1 MLKIN
6 ELVASGERYGI
17 KRNKRASFYESVNLT
32 TGLKLVDLEYNSF
45 LLSDFIN
52 SRTSGEGVKE
62 AVKGGLQKIWKFIKG
77 IIDMIVKG
85 FNNFWTKLKNIFT
98 RKKKND
104 KKEDTK
110 VYDSV
115 AKKEAAE
122 KEVAEYKKKVEELN
136 KELEKTLDEKENLQD
151 QIKSIQK
158 ENKYNKIKLEVEI
171 DEKKKL
177 QNKLEDKIKK
187 LGTEITKLE
196 TEDRA
201 NKRTIEQLNDKIDNR
216 NENIKY
222 AEKRYTK
229 LENEH
234 AEEYGELKAARMLK
248 DFNYVIRHIIAL
260 SITVDNRFSDVLG
273 DKERFNDKDYME
285 KNAINDLKSRID
297 YDSRKRGNTIDTG
310 GSVRNNIS
318 TDEIIESLNTRIERL
333 NINEI
338 KDALAKGYDINNI
351 EKRKEQF
358 KRTPFFKI
366 EELIQEMVI
375 ANRNIKKIQKKVDN
389 IFKTLSADSATDKEL
404 LQLQIDY
411 VKALLNYIN
420 GIYKITKMAQHK
432 LLNFL
437 IVVEPYVPE
446 EAKIKLSN
454 IRP

>member
-1 MLKIN
+1 MLNIN
-6 ELVASGERYGI
+6 QLMTSSESNII
-17 KRNKRASFYESVNLT
+17 KETSRSPFYESASLVVSEKSLNLDYNEYQ
-32 TGLKLVDLEYNSF
+32 LKN
-45 LLSDFIN
+45 FIN
-52 SRTSGEGVKE
+52 SRTSGEGFKE

-77 IIDMIVKG
+77 IIDLIVKG
-85 FNNFWTKLKNIFT
+85 FNDFWVKLKSIFT
-98 RKKKND
+98 RKKKD
-104 KKEDTK
+104 GKKEDTK
-110 VYDSV
+110 VDDSV

-122 KEVAEYKKKVEELN
+122 KEAAEYKKKVEELN
-136 KELEKTLDEKENLQD
+136 KELEKTLDEKEDLQD
-151 QIKSIQK
+151 QIKNIQK
-158 ENKYNKIKLEVEI
+158 KNSHDKLKLVLDVEG
-171 DEKKKL
+171 KKKML
-177 QNKLEDKIKK
+177 KYLEDKI
-187 LGTEITKLE
+187 LQLTITN
-196 TEDRA
+196 DA
-201 NKRTIEQLNDKIDNR
+201 NKRTIKQLNDEIDNR

-222 AEKRYTK
+222 AERRYTK

-248 DFNYVIRHIIAL
+248 DFNYVIRHIITL

-273 DKERFNDKDYME
+273 DKERFNDKEYME
-285 KNAINDLKSRID
+285 KNAIDDLKSRID
-297 YDSRKRGNTIDTG
+297 YDSSKRGNTIDTG
-310 GSVRNNIS
+310 GSVRNDIS
-318 TDEIIESLNTRIERL
+318 IDEIIESLNTRIERL

-351 EKRKEQF
+351 EKRKGQF

-389 IFKTLSADSATDKEL
+389 IFKTLSADSATDKGL